1 MISEKKKESAIVSRL
16 LFLQASQEVMA
27 QPPFHMTHHQRKPC
41 HANKQFLILKHRPY
55 HHSLHIYMEM
65 SLISYPFISFL
76 FLSCLKG
83 LLITENREEI
93 IGSAT
98 YQKERSQPPLEPILL
113 PLRANPHS

>member
-1 MISEKKKESAIVSRL
+1 
-16 LFLQASQEVMA
+16 
-27 QPPFHMTHHQRKPC
+27 
-41 HANKQFLILKHRPY
+41 
-55 HHSLHIYMEM
+55 M
-65 SLISYPFISFL
+65 SLTSFAFISFL

-113 PLRANPHS
+113 SESKPSFLNRKNVNKQEGESVNYGISQGK